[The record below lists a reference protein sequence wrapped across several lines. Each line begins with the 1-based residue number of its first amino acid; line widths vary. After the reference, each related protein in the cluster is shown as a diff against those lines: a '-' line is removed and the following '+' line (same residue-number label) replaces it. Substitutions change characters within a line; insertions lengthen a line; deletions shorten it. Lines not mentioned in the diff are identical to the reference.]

1 MHKDQKVRFE
11 YQNKE
16 KIILVGNPNVG
27 KSVVFNDLTG
37 KYVTVSNY
45 PGTTIDI
52 SRGFMA
58 QGGKEYVLIDTPG
71 TNSLVPKS
79 EDEQVT
85 RNILLTENPQVVVQI
100 ADAKNLKRSLVL
112 TFQLLLLKIPLVLAL
127 NMSDEA
133 KERGFHINRAKLS
146 QLLDIDVVETI
157 AITGEGI
164 GALTESISGRKASAF
179 QYSFSREIEQIF
191 ARLEKMLP
199 GKIAYKRL
207 LILCCLS
214 EDDGVWQFL
223 PAEATGKLQET
234 VCQLQQQFTRPIGI
248 IILEELQKRAEEI
261 VAACLHQHEVLRRTF
276 QEKIGMLALRP
287 LTGVP
292 IMLGVVWL
300 MYMFVG
306 QFAAGTVVDF
316 LQNTIFGEWLLPVL
330 EKLVTAVLP
339 RPFFRDMLIG
349 NYGLL
354 SMALTYAVAIIL
366 PIVGA
371 FFLFFGFLE
380 DSGYLPRLTVLSDRI
395 FKVIGLNGKAILP
408 MVLGLGCGTMA
419 VLTSRILDTR
429 KERLLVA
436 LLLAL
441 GVPCSAQLGVVLGML
456 GGLSVKALLVWLFS
470 ILISLILVGIV
481 SNRVIPGYCSLFVQ
495 EIPPMRVPQLSN
507 ILMKTWTRL
516 KWYLQ
521 EAVPLFMLG
530 TFVLFLL
537 DKIKILRWLE
547 NLGSPVV
554 EIMLGLP
561 GKTIE
566 PFMVGFLRRDYG
578 AAGLYVMQREGLLS
592 TPQVVVSMVVIT
604 LFVPCLAQ
612 ALVTFREFGWKK
624 AMAVIVFVFTFAI
637 FGGTVLNWILNT
649 GIIHI

>member
-1 MHKDQKVRFE
+1 MSKDQKVMFE
-11 YQNKE
+11 YHNKE
-16 KIILVGNPNVG
+16 KVILVGNPNVG
-27 KSVVFNDLTG
+27 KSVIFNDLTG

-52 SRGFMA
+52 SRGFVA
-58 QGGKEYVLIDTPG
+58 HSGKEYVLIDTPG

-133 KERGFHINRAKLS
+133 KERGFYINRLKLS
-146 QLLDIDVVETI
+146 QILDTDVVETI

-164 GALTESISGRKASAF
+164 SVLKESISGRKTSAF
-179 QYSFSREIEQIF
+179 QYSFSREIEQVFVRIED
-191 ARLEKMLP
+191 LLP
-199 GKIAYKRL
+199 GNVKYKRL
-207 LILCCLS
+207 LILSMLS
-214 EDDGVWQFL
+214 EDDAVWQFL
-223 PAEATGKLQET
+223 PAEAVAKLQET
-234 VCQLQQQFTRPIGI
+234 LCQEQQQFARPLGI
-248 IILEELQKRAEEI
+248 VILEELQKKAEEV
-261 VAACLHQHEVLRRTF
+261 VASCLHQRQVLRRTF
-276 QEKIGMLALRP
+276 QEKIGMLSLRP

-300 MYMFVG
+300 MYIFVG

-316 LQNTIFGEWLLPVL
+316 VQDTVFGKGLVPVL
-330 EKLVTAVLP
+330 EKIITAVLP
-339 RPFFRDMLIG
+339 CPFFRAMLIG
-349 NYGLL
+349 DYGLL

-456 GGLSVKALLVWLFS
+456 GGLSAKALLVWFFS
-470 ILISLILVGIV
+470 ILASLILVGIV

-495 EIPPMRVPQLSN
+495 EIPPMRIPQLSN

-530 TFVLFLL
+530 TFVLFLM
-537 DKIKILRWLE
+537 DKIKILRWLG
-547 NLGSPVV
+547 NLGRPVV

-566 PFMVGFLRRDYG
+566 AFIVGFLRRDYG
-578 AAGLYVMQREGLLS
+578 AAGLYMMQKAGLLS
-592 TPQVVVSMVVIT
+592 AQQVVVSMVVIT

-612 ALVTFREFGWKK
+612 TLVTFREFGWKK
-624 AMAVIVFVFTFAI
+624 AVAVMAFVFSFAI
-637 FGGTVLNWILNT
+637 LGGTVLNWILNME
-649 GIIHI
+649 IIKI